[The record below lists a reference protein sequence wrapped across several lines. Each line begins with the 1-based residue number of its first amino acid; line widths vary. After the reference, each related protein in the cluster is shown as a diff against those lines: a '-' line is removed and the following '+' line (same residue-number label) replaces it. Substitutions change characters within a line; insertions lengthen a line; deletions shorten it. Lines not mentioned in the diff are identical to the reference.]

1 MKTLKVFLFLLLSN
15 LITINTFAEKVS
27 QKTAETVAK
36 NFYLQQCSKEGLSAN
51 GEIRL
56 IPYIFQG
63 NFRNEPF
70 YIFNLDQNNGFIIL
84 SAFDEVRPVLGFSDS
99 GNLPDNFDLLHPG
112 FKGLIENF
120 ADQIEFAIANKI
132 KADASTT
139 KMWNELLSMPVKP
152 DLNRAVF
159 PLISTIWGQNCYYN
173 ELCPADAASSYCG
186 HAPVGCVAVAMGQ
199 VMKYWNSPVTGTGT
213 HSYTW
218 PPYGVLSADFGNTT
232 YNWSSMPNQL
242 GNSDT
247 DVATLLFHCG
257 VGVNMQYGPTGSG
270 SLVPAAKDALIN
282 FFGYSANALY
292 LSKSSYSDATWEG
305 MLRADLDA
313 SKPLIYSGNGTG
325 GLHAWVCDGYS
336 GTNYFHFNWGWEG
349 YANGYFYLSNIN
361 PAGFD
366 FSSSQVAIFGI
377 EPGEIALDPPTNL
390 QAVVDGS
397 NVNLSWEA
405 PVIPFET
412 WLHWDDGVCSN
423 AVGLSGLTSYYVAV
437 KWTVAQIST
446 YNGKYITK
454 VALVPTDASSTYE
467 IKIWKGTNQFNLV
480 LAHTQMATNLNYG
493 TWNTVELNTPL
504 IIEGTKELWVGYRIS
519 NIPSGTAPFG
529 MDAGPAV
536 TGYVNKYSTLGN
548 SWSNLNPSINSNL
561 NIQAFITDATDVKN
575 EMMVPIEPEYS
586 ETSVNPKPGFR
597 EINPD
602 IHLPQDNSRA
612 IELLGYNAYRD
623 NVLLNTGIISGLS
636 FTDTD
641 VPSGSHDYTVTAV
654 YNVGESDAAGPVTIN
669 IASEEQFYELTPGW
683 NSISSYLDPDNPSIS
698 SMFDPIMSNLV
709 ILKNQT
715 TAYYPDG
722 GVYTLENWNR
732 SSGYLIKV
740 TNGCQLTISGSKDSN
755 RSIALTAGWNLI
767 SVLSDCDVMTE
778 AVFGGLSGSLQVIKE
793 ATGLGIYWPSQNI
806 NTLPYLRTGKAY
818 FVRMQSSE
826 TLTYPD
832 CE

>member
-1 MKTLKVFLFLLLSN
+1 MKTLKVLFFLLLSN

-27 QKTAETVAK
+27 QKTAETVAR
-36 NFYLQQCSKEGLSAN
+36 NFYLQQCSKEGLSAT

-56 IPYIFQG
+56 FPLIIRG
-63 NFRNEPF
+63 DFRNEPF
-70 YIFNLDQNNGFIIL
+70 YIFNADQNNGFIII
-84 SAFDEVRPVLGFSDS
+84 SAFNEIRPVLGFSDS
-99 GNLPDNFDLLHPG
+99 GNLPDDVDLLPPG

-120 ADQIEFAIANKI
+120 ADQIDYAVANKI
-132 KADASTT
+132 QADASTT
-139 KMWNELLSMPVKP
+139 KMWNELLSTPKKT
-152 DLNRAVF
+152 DLQRAVS
-159 PLISTIWGQNCYYN
+159 PLISTLWNQTCYYN
-173 ELCPADAASSYCG
+173 ELCPADAGAPTGYCS
-186 HAPVGCVAVAMGQ
+186 HVPVGCVAVAMGQ
-199 VMKYWNSPVTGTGT
+199 VMKYWNSPAFGTGT

-218 PPYGVLSADFGNTT
+218 PPYGVLSAEFGNTN

-242 GNSDT
+242 GSSDP

-292 LSKSSYSDATWEG
+292 LSKSSFSDSEWENK
-305 MLRADLDA
+305 LRTDLDA
-313 SKPLIYSGNGTG
+313 SKPFIYSGQSSAS

-336 GTNYFHFNWGWEG
+336 GTNYFHFNWGWGG

-366 FSSSQVAIFGI
+366 FSSSQVAIMGI
-377 EPGEIALDPPTNL
+377 EPGEIVLDPPTNL

-405 PVIPFET
+405 PVIPVET
-412 WLHWDDGVCSN
+412 WLHWDDGVCSG
-423 AVGLSGLTSYYVAV
+423 AVGISGSSTLYVSARWYASDLASY
-437 KWTVAQIST
+437 S
-446 YNGKYITK
+446 GKYITK
-454 VALVPTDASSTYE
+454 VSFVPTDASSTYTLRLR
-467 IKIWKGTNQFNLV
+467 KGTTGGTV
-480 LAHTQMATNLNYG
+480 LLDQTATNLNYG
-493 TWNTVELNTPL
+493 TWNTVVLTTPVL
-504 IIEGTKELWVGYRIS
+504 IDVTKDLWVGYKIT
-519 NIPSGTAPFG
+519 NIPSGGAPAG
-529 MDAGPAV
+529 VDAGPAV
-536 TGYVNKYSTLGN
+536 NNYGNRYSTNGIT
-548 SWSNLNPSINSNL
+548 WSTLTNYNW
-561 NIQAFITDATDVKN
+561 NIQAFITDATDDKN
-575 EMMVPIEPEYS
+575 EMIVPIETESS
-586 ETSVNPKPGFR
+586 ETLANAKPGFK

-602 IHLPQDNSRA
+602 IPRPQDNSRA

-623 NVLLNTGIISGLS
+623 NVLLNSSLIAGRS
-636 FTDTD
+636 FIDTD
-641 VPSGSHDYTVTAV
+641 VPTGSHDYAVTAV